1 MGHNHHHV
9 YPDEIG
15 LKSPL
20 KLDYTDP
27 LMRMGVAN
35 TYLFGGNISFYK
47 ISLIFESSCIENWNS
62 QNIHDINGETTVFFF
77 HPTPPSPS

>member
-35 TYLFGGNISFYK
+35 TYLFGGNILFNK
-47 ISLIFESSCIENWNS
+47 ISLIWYLSPAALKIE
-62 QNIHDINGETTVFFF
+62 IVKIYVA
-77 HPTPPSPS
+77 PSPPPLKK